1 MSGPILPTTSS
12 SRAPRTF
19 ADLLT
24 EEVLRTDRSRD
35 MDGLLRRL
43 FIPVAVVSVL
53 VAAWVGSAPLAGAVI
68 ASAVVKVELNRK
80 TVQHQEGGIVSK
92 LLVRDGQRVHA
103 GDALIVISDL
113 RSNAELAV
121 LQDQVRAEQARAA
134 RAAAEAALEPDFHLA
149 DQVAAGASS
158 ADYLARE
165 TALFLARRRTLNEE
179 VAALESQRQEIQA
192 QAQALQLQVGASET
206 AAKLASD
213 ELVSNE
219 KLIKDGY
226 VQRARILQL
235 QRAEAE
241 FRSKVAEGR
250 SNLAMARQRSAEI
263 QARIAQTRNK
273 YQQEATDELKD
284 ATAKR
289 RELQQRLAPSA
300 DQVDRQVVRSPVD
313 GEVMSLRVAG
323 AGAVVAP
330 REPLLD
336 VVPAAERLVV
346 EAHIRPQDINSVHHD
361 STAEVRLTS
370 FDARTTPLL
379 RGKVTIV
386 SGDRVTPTDGHD
398 SYFVATVEVDA
409 AVLKSHPDIKLQ
421 AGMPA
426 ELYVATGERTLLE
439 YLLRPLRTF
448 SQHAMREP

>member
-361 STAEVRLTS
+361 STTEVRLTS

-386 SGDRVTPTDGHD
+386 SGDRVTPTKEHD

-409 AVLKSHPDIKLQ
+409 AVLKRHPDITLQ

-439 YLLRPLRTF
+439 YLLRPLSTF

>member
-1 MSGPILPTTSS
+1 MRLPVLPVSVG
-12 SRAPRTF
+12 SRTPRTF
-19 ADLLT
+19 AELLT
-24 EEVLRTDRSRD
+24 EDLPQADRSAY
-35 MDGLLRRL
+35 MAVLLRRL
-43 FIPVAVVSVL
+43 LIPVAVFITLIS
-53 VAAWVGSAPLAGAVI
+53 AWAGSAPLAGAII
-68 ASAVVKVELNRK
+68 APATIKVELNRK

-92 LLVRDGQRVHA
+92 VLVRDGQRVHA
-103 GDALIVISDL
+103 GEPLIVIRDL
-113 RSNAELAV
+113 RSNADLNLLE
-121 LQDQVRAEQARAA
+121 DQMRAERARAA
-134 RAAAEAALEPDFHLA
+134 RAGAEAALEADFRP
-149 DQVAAGASS
+149 QEQITGGVGA
-158 ADYLARE
+158 ADYFARE
-165 TALFLARRRTLNEE
+165 SALFVARRRTLNEE
-179 VAALESQRQEIQA
+179 VAALENQCREIRLQA
-192 QAQALQLQVGASET
+192 EALQWQVSAGET
-206 AAKLASD
+206 AMKLGSD
-213 ELVSNE
+213 ELASNE
-219 KLIKDGY
+219 KLIKDGF
-226 VQRARILQL
+226 VQKARILQL

-241 FRSKVAEGR
+241 SRSKVAESR
-250 SNLAMARQRSAEI
+250 SNLALARQRGAEI
-263 QARIAQTRNK
+263 QARIAQARNK
-273 YQQEATDELKD
+273 YQQEATDELRD
-284 ATAKR
+284 ATAKL

-300 DQVDRQVVRSPVD
+300 DQVDRQIVRSPVD

-336 VVPAAERLVV
+336 VVPTEERLVV

-361 STAEVRLTS
+361 SAAEVRLTS

-398 SYFVATVEVDA
+398 SYFVATVAVDA
-409 AVLKSHPDIKLQ
+409 AVLKNHPDIKLQ

>member
-1 MSGPILPTTSS
+1 MSTSMLRNAGS

-24 EEVLRTDRSRD
+24 EDLPQTDRSQE
-35 MDGLLRRL
+35 MPVLLRSL
-43 FIPVAVVSVL
+43 FIPVAVVGVL
-53 VAAWVGSAPLAGAVI
+53 VAAWAGSAPLAGAII
-68 ASAVVKVELNRK
+68 APAVVKVELNRK

-103 GDALIVISDL
+103 GDALIVVSDL
-113 RSNAELAV
+113 RSNAELNV
-121 LQDQVRAEQARAA
+121 LEDQVRAERARAA
-134 RAAAEAALEPDFHLA
+134 RAGAEAALEADFQSHE
-149 DQVAAGASS
+149 QVTGGVGS
-158 ADYLARE
+158 ADYFARE
-165 TALFLARRRTLNEE
+165 SALFVARRRTLNEE
-179 VAALESQRQEIQA
+179 VAALESQRREIQA
-192 QAQALQLQVGASET
+192 QAEALQLQVGASET
-206 AAKLASD
+206 AAKLAGD
-213 ELVSNE
+213 ELASNE
-219 KLIKDGY
+219 KLTRDGY
-226 VQRARILQL
+226 VQRARIVQL

-250 SNLAMARQRSAEI
+250 SNLAMARQHSAEI
-263 QARIAQTRNK
+263 QARIAQARNK

-284 ATAKR
+284 ATAKL

-361 STAEVRLTS
+361 SAAEVRLTS

-409 AVLKSHPDIKLQ
+409 AVLESHPDIKLQ

>member
-1 MSGPILPTTSS
+1 MSVPVVATGVG
-12 SRAPRTF
+12 SRTPRTF

-24 EEVLRTDRSRD
+24 EDPPLTGRSQE
-35 MDGLLRRL
+35 MPVLLRRL
-43 FIPVAVVSVL
+43 LIPVVSVGFVVSL
-53 VAAWVGSAPLAGAVI
+53 WVGSAPLAGAII
-68 ASAVVKVELNRK
+68 APAVVKVESNRK

-103 GDALIVISDL
+103 GEPLIVISDL
-113 RSNAELAV
+113 RSNAELNV
-121 LQDQVRAEQARAA
+121 LEDQVRAERARGARAG
-134 RAAAEAALEPDFHLA
+134 AEAALEADFR
-149 DQVAAGASS
+149 QQEQFTGGVGA
-158 ADYLARE
+158 ADYFARE
-165 TALFLARRRTLNEE
+165 SALFVARRRTLNEE
-179 VAALESQRQEIQA
+179 VVALESQRREIQA
-192 QAQALQLQVGASET
+192 QAEALQLQVGASET
-206 AAKLASD
+206 AAKLAND
-213 ELVSNE
+213 ELASNE
-219 KLIKDGY
+219 RLVKDGF
-226 VQRARILQL
+226 VQKSRILQL

-250 SNLAMARQRSAEI
+250 SNLAMARQRGAEI
-263 QARIAQTRNK
+263 QARIAQARNK

-284 ATAKR
+284 ATAKL
-289 RELQQRLAPSA
+289 RELEQRLAPSA
-300 DQVDRQVVRSPVD
+300 DQVNRQVVRSPVD

-361 STAEVRLTS
+361 SAAQVRLTS

>member
-1 MSGPILPTTSS
+1 MSFPMLPTAAG

-24 EEVLRTDRSRD
+24 EDPPQSGRSQELPA
-35 MDGLLRRL
+35 LLRRL
-43 FIPVAVVSVL
+43 LIPVVIVGFIVS
-53 VAAWVGSAPLAGAVI
+53 AWAGSAPLAGAIIAPAVI
-68 ASAVVKVELNRK
+68 KVELNRK

-103 GDALIVISDL
+103 GEALIVISDL
-113 RSNAELAV
+113 RRNAELNV
-121 LQDQVRAEQARAA
+121 LEDQVRAERARAA
-134 RAAAEAALEPDFHLA
+134 RAASEAALEADFRP
-149 DQVAAGASS
+149 QERFTAGVGA
-158 ADYLARE
+158 ADYFARE
-165 TALFLARRRTLNEE
+165 SALFVARRRTLNEE
-179 VAALESQRQEIQA
+179 VAALESQRREIQA
-192 QAQALQLQVGASET
+192 QAEALQLQVGASET
-206 AAKLASD
+206 AAELANDELASN
-213 ELVSNE
+213 ERLV
-219 KLIKDGY
+219 KDGF
-226 VQRARILQL
+226 VQKARILQL

-250 SNLAMARQRSAEI
+250 SNLAMARQRGAEI
-263 QARIAQTRNK
+263 QARIAQARNK

-284 ATAKR
+284 ATAKL
-289 RELQQRLAPSA
+289 RELEQRLAPSV

-336 VVPAAERLVV
+336 VVPAEERLVV

-361 STAEVRLTS
+361 SAAQVRLTS